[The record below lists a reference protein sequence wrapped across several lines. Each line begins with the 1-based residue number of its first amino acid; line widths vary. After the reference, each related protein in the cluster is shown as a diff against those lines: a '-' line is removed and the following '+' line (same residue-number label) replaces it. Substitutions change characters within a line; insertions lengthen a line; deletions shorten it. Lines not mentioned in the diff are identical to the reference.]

1 MDPSSRSTG
10 SYYIGTLA
18 FIKAYA
24 EANFESPTWTIKM
37 KRTRDPEQSEA
48 AEDDAGHVNVDVP
61 RIKSPLQITVDSTVY
76 RFWRMRTAGPP
87 ACPEPGFFMAR
98 RPPFHAWLNDRART
112 SYERTKLPVRLREIM
127 KLNDSGKAPRALHVE
142 ASPDCP
148 ADEKDA
154 KNEGQAAHAESPSP
168 GI

>member
-1 MDPSSRSTG
+1 
-10 SYYIGTLA
+10 
-18 FIKAYA
+18 
-24 EANFESPTWTIKM
+24 
-37 KRTRDPEQSEA
+37 
-48 AEDDAGHVNVDVP
+48 
-61 RIKSPLQITVDSTVY
+61 
-76 RFWRMRTAGPP
+76 
-87 ACPEPGFFMAR
+87 
-98 RPPFHAWLNDRART
+98 
-112 SYERTKLPVRLREIM
+112 M